1 MNTEKAVLNYFIQN
15 LGNYT
20 SGEELSNQLNISRTA
35 VWKAVKQLKEQG
47 YEISSKTR
55 KGYCLVDNGVLNTAL
70 INKYLHT
77 DNLDLHVYETIGSTN
92 SEAKNISS
100 QRHST
105 EPLVIIS
112 DQQTAGYGR
121 YGRKFESPKNT
132 GIYMSILLE
141 NQHQNDLNPGL
152 LTTAVAIAVSRT
164 IKKLFHKDT
173 EIKWV
178 NDVLLDGKKICGIL
192 TEGVANLETQSI
204 SQVIIGIG
212 INYTTPLEVFPAELR
227 ERVGSLKD
235 LAEEYH
241 VSRNIFISC
250 CLDEFFA
257 IYRNYTSADFMDEY
271 RKLSVVIGKEVRIK
285 QGNKIITGV
294 VSTIDDLGRIVLTD
308 GQIFSSGEVTKIRY

>member
-1 MNTEKAVLNYFIQN
+1 MNTEEAVLNYFIQN

-20 SGEELSNQLNISRTA
+20 SGEELSNKLNISRTA

-55 KGYCLVDNGVLNTAL
+55 KGYCLVDNGVLNTAF

-192 TEGVANLETQSI
+192 TEGA
-204 SQVIIGIG
+204 
-212 INYTTPLEVFPAELR
+212 LEVFPAELR
-227 ERVGSLKD
+227 ERVGSLKE
-235 LAEEYH
+235 LAEKYH
-241 VSRNIFISC
+241 ISRNMFIAC

-271 RKLSVVIGKEVRIK
+271 RKLSVVIGKGVRIK

-308 GQIFSSGEVTKIRY
+308 GQIFNSGEVTKIRY